1 MKQFFLS
8 ISSWKKQHKKLYQSN
23 LNNVK
28 IILIE
33 TIFCWDAFQSGKT
46 VSYHLL
52 VPVQITRFIPS
63 LCPKIYWHL
72 HKRICQNSFQLF
84 ASITFKILRA
94 ASSLTV
100 KQDKIWEFIA
110 RKITVL
116 LIWIWISIRIFSLLI
131 YPLSKELIIISPKS
145 LSLVLIKTLAMH
157 WEFCTKTICNLIR
170 T

>member
-52 VPVQITRFIPS
+52 VPVQITRFIPF

-110 RKITVL
+110 RKITLL
-116 LIWIWISIRIFSLLI
+116 LIWIWIWFCGQTVRASVTRLGDFWMLLLTNWGTWFFQIFND
-131 YPLSKELIIISPKS
+131 
-145 LSLVLIKTLAMH
+145 
-157 WEFCTKTICNLIR
+157 FICYFEKL
-170 T
+170 

>member
-1 MKQFFLS
+1 MKLFYLS
-8 ISSWKKQHKKLYQSN
+8 ISSWKKQHKKKYQSN

-28 IILIE
+28 IILVE

-52 VPVQITRFIPS
+52 VPVQITRFIPF

-110 RKITVL
+110 RKITLL
-116 LIWIWISIRIFSLLI
+116 LIWIWIWFCGQTVRASVTRLGDFWMLLLTNWGTWFFQIFND
-131 YPLSKELIIISPKS
+131 
-145 LSLVLIKTLAMH
+145 
-157 WEFCTKTICNLIR
+157 FICYFEKL
-170 T
+170 